1 MIRHWLLIPLSCLA
15 SAGPADA
22 AERSFTVTS
31 FDRIRVEGAFAVT
44 VTSNRGP
51 SIRASGSPAA
61 LDEVVARVEGRTLLL
76 RRSENG
82 WGGYPGQTRGPI
94 RIAVT
99 VAQLGAAS
107 LTGSG
112 SLAIDTMRGQRIDLV
127 LDGSGRLDLA
137 RVETD
142 RLTATLVGSGTV
154 AVAGKVA
161 DARLTVRGS
170 GTVEGADLSVSDAI
184 VTADG
189 APTVHLSARRTASV
203 QANGSGSI
211 SIAGRPAC
219 TVRNTGTGQVACG
232 DGR

>member
-1 MIRHWLLIPLSCLA
+1 MIRFSIFSLALLATAC
-15 SAGPADA
+15 PAHA
-22 AERSFTVTS
+22 AERSYTVTS

-61 LDEVVARVEGRTLLL
+61 LDEVIARVEGRTLLL
-76 RRSENG
+76 RRSESE
-82 WGGYPGQTRGPI
+82 WGGYPGEARGPV

-99 VAQLGAAS
+99 VAQLSAAS

-112 SLAIDTMRGQRIDLV
+112 SLAIDGMRGQRIDLV

-142 RLTATLVGSGTV
+142 RLAATLVGAGTM
-154 AVAGKVA
+154 AVAGEVA
-161 DARLTVRGS
+161 DARVTVRGS
-170 GTVEGADLSVSDAI
+170 GTVDSAGLTVTDAI

-189 APTVHLSARRTASV
+189 APTVRLAARRTAAV
-203 QANGSGSI
+203 QANGSGSVTV
-211 SIAGRPAC
+211 SGKPAC
-219 TVRNTGTGQVACG
+219 TVRNTGTGQVTCG
-232 DGR
+232 GH